1 MTLKRFL
8 RCKGVIIITCLA
20 LGLSLFS
27 LPSALAVPPAATP
40 VLNAPLPATAAPN
53 LNEVRLTEL
62 DNGSLA
68 QLGEDQT
75 LVISLESN
83 PSTGYAWEVAEID
96 EDIVYQVGES
106 EFEQLSPLLGASE
119 RQILRFKPIK
129 AGQSTLR
136 LVYRR
141 PWEKGIEPAK
151 EFSIQV
157 VTTAP
162 KLEKGLV
169 KPATQRFMH
178 LRLPHPLPS
187 VESKPSEQVEMQGSP
202 GDWINIMTEDFE
214 GTFPGS
220 WLVLDGINGYG
231 EYYWGKR
238 NCRPHSGSY
247 SGWAVGGGADGSGL
261 SCGTYYPE
269 YTKPWMVYGPF
280 DLSDATDA
288 ELLFWYW
295 LYSESNYYDY
305 LFIFQITAGGP
316 ENIKLYSE
324 SNYYDYL
331 FWGASIDGSS
341 FYGNIVSGDSGGW
354 NHVNFDL
361 TDVYILGDLCGQP
374 QVWIGFTFYSDETI
388 TYLEGAYL
396 DDIVLRKMIGEPAPP
411 TSTPIPTPDG
421 TPSSLPDAFD
431 WRDHGGVTSVKNQ
444 GGCGSCWAFATVG
457 PLEANIKIKDGVEKD
472 LSEQYLLSCNTEGW
486 NCTEGGWWAHDYHWW
501 KKPPSESEAGAVY
514 EADFPYVAWDAPC
527 NGPYPHPYKIDSWA
541 FVGSED
547 SVPPVED
554 IKRAIYEHGPVSA
567 AVCVN
572 SAFRHYSGGVFT
584 GPECTD
590 TNHGVVL
597 VGWDD
602 NQGPNGVWILKNS
615 WGPGWG
621 ENGYMRIGYGV
632 SQVGYAANYVV
643 YSPAGPTPTATNT
656 PTPAFTATPT
666 ATPTATATP
675 TPTATPTLA
684 NTPTPDSFVWI
695 DPPEQRVHPNAGYF
709 TADVAIANVID
720 LASFEF
726 TLTFSPAVVHVEAVE
741 LGDFLGSTGRTTGTA
756 GPEINNETGTVTF
769 GGFSFGDQPGPDGS
783 GMLATI
789 SFSPQATGE
798 SNLHFQNVQAT
809 NTVPEEIP
817 TDPQDGHVTV
827 LECIVGDMDCDCDV
841 DVTDIMLVA
850 SHWNTVQGE
859 EGYDPMY
866 DLDSDGDVDVVDIMI
881 VASHWGDSC

>member
-1 MTLKRFL
+1 MKGDDMTLKRFL

-40 VLNAPLPATAAPN
+40 VLNAPPPATAAPN

-305 LFIFQITAGGP
+305 LF
-316 ENIKLYSE
+316 
-324 SNYYDYL
+324 
-331 FWGASIDGSS
+331 WGASIDGSS

-361 TDVYILGDLCGQP
+361 TDVYILGDLRGQP

-444 GGCGSCWAFATVG
+444 GDCGSCWAFATVG

-656 PTPAFTATPT
+656 PCV
-666 ATPTATATP
+666 
-675 TPTATPTLA
+675 L
-684 NTPTPDSFVWI
+684 
-695 DPPEQRVHPNAGYF
+695 EG
-709 TADVAIANVID
+709 D
-720 LASFEF
+720 L
-726 TLTFSPAVVHVEAVE
+726 
-741 LGDFLGSTGRTTGTA
+741 D
-756 GPEINNETGTVTF
+756 
-769 GGFSFGDQPGPDGS
+769 
-783 GMLATI
+783 
-789 SFSPQATGE
+789 
-798 SNLHFQNVQAT
+798 
-809 NTVPEEIP
+809 
-817 TDPQDGHVTV
+817 QDG
-827 LECIVGDMDCDCDV
+827 DV
-841 DVTDIMLVA
+841 DTADIMLVA